1 MPAAEYELIQEPDAT
16 YGPLISRISAAAKS
30 VKMSMYELVSPAAVN
45 ALIAAH
51 LSVLY
56 PTLLLWLNLGSPRLG
71 VSRWV
76 RVDGVCTG

>member
-1 MPAAEYELIQEPDAT
+1 ML
-16 YGPLISRISAAAKS
+16 RIVPMDLREAS
-30 VKMSMYELVSPAAVN
+30 Y
-45 ALIAAH
+45 ALGIPKWKTIVRIVIPTARR
-51 LSVLY
+51 VLY